1 MAKSTEAGGPKKGK
15 IFATKVTKQEVPFS
29 PGNVA
34 KAFNL
39 LKNASKTGI
48 NPVEVVKGLSAA
60 ERRAV
65 AAKLEKVNP
74 APKTGKFPSKSE
86 MPKDKTVITRN
97 SSGKTVKV
105 DSKGNISSRPS
116 KSTQNIK
123 IKATDGITG
132 KTEIQRWPKSNKSK

>member
-86 MPKDKTVITRN
+86 MPKDKTTIIAHKNTGKVI
-97 SSGKTVKV
+97 KI
-105 DSKGNISSRPS
+105 DPKGNMSSR
-116 KSTQNIK
+116 QMK
-123 IKATDGITG
+123 IK
-132 KTEIQRWPKSNKSK
+132 PKNSK